1 MQNIYGLK
9 VKDGLDI
16 YETNYSEG
24 GNFDFDVYECT
35 ASELNNRLQNNRVD
49 ANSLIFIKT
58 GVKAEEKDGTVV
70 NTPIYQRALIFKAND
85 TANGTYFVFGYLG
98 ENGLPVIY
106 KNSYLEQSEEKSK
119 DLKVY
124 TPRLEMLN

>member
-16 YETNYSEG
+16 YETDHDSG
-24 GNFDFDVYECT
+24 SFHLAVFECT
-35 ASELNNRLQNNRVD
+35 ASELNGRLQNNWGVG

-58 GVKAEEKDGTVV
+58 GVKSEEKAGTVV

-106 KNSYLEQSEEKSK
+106 NNYPEQSENEPK
-119 DLKVY
+119 DFKVY
-124 TPRLEMLN
+124 TPMLVRIM

>member
-16 YETNYSEG
+16 YETYYSEG
-24 GNFDFDVYECT
+24 GNFGFVVSECT

-49 ANSLIFIKT
+49 ANSLIFVKT
-58 GVKAEEKDGTVV
+58 RVKSEEKAGTVV

-85 TANGTYFVFGYLG
+85 TANRTYFVFGYLG
-98 ENGLPVIY
+98 EDGLPVIY
-106 KNSYLEQSEEKSK
+106 KIEQSEEDPK
-119 DLKVY
+119 DFKVY
-124 TPRLEMLN
+124 TPVLQAE